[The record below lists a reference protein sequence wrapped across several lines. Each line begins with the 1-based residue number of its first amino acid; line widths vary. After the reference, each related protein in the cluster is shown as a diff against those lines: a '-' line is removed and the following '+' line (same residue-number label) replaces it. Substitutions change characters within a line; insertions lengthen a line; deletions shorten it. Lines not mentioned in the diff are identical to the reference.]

1 MIAVSQCGKNAQRVR
16 TSCSARCF
24 VLTYSSIAV
33 LCIQR
38 TSQQHACLPIFA
50 TPSLV
55 MLTVK
60 PAATL
65 SNASKLLKGI
75 A

>member
-1 MIAVSQCGKNAQRVR
+1 MTAVSQCGTNAQRVNL
-16 TSCSARCF
+16 
-24 VLTYSSIAV
+24 VLSTPFCIDILFHSSLVHTTKQPA
-33 LCIQR
+33 
-38 TSQQHACLPIFA
+38 ACLPIFA